1 MKNNKEKQLIQNG
14 AKAASRKQFIE
25 AGGNDGRYRVRIIKD
40 KKKEAKK
47 YGFA

>member
-1 MKNNKEKQLIQNG
+1 MKNKEKKLIQNG
-14 AKAASRKQFIE
+14 AKAASRQEFI
-25 AGGNDGRYRVRIIKD
+25 AQGGNDGRYRIRVIKD